1 MAFMTLLLYL
11 SCFFYTLALPSDYHA
26 QLHVL
31 CKIYLALQ
39 LYFYVMFF
47 LSEIKFLYLASC
59 ILYLSRR
66 LLLMESY
73 IIKWSNLDTCSV
85 HIAIATQLT
94 LKILKSKEILN
105 SILELLVWWNSQTT
119 SVKARIRVPS
129 QQLVSYSFYQSSV
142 VVTAATAAAAAAAND
157 AQMEEWYL
165 SDNNNKLQVSMYKM
179 YSSAHIPIHDRLT
192 KSTKVDV
199 YLRCQLVSNQRICF
213 MLVITL
219 VGVR

>member
-1 MAFMTLLLYL
+1 MYCLFTFVVLYVCLLLYFIGFWKIQINITNNKKKKLTPFPRGNFPCCVLALLWELPLWWWYNPQYVLLKDYLLSNTLFVMAFMTLLLYL

-85 HIAIATQLT
+85 HIAIAT
-94 LKILKSKEILN
+94 
-105 SILELLVWWNSQTT
+105 
-119 SVKARIRVPS
+119 
-129 QQLVSYSFYQSSV
+129 
-142 VVTAATAAAAAAAND
+142 
-157 AQMEEWYL
+157 
-165 SDNNNKLQVSMYKM
+165 
-179 YSSAHIPIHDRLT
+179 
-192 KSTKVDV
+192 
-199 YLRCQLVSNQRICF
+199 
-213 MLVITL
+213 
-219 VGVR
+219 